1 MVCLTFVAKSGFSA
15 RARNLYLLVT
25 VTGEHSFVDQA
36 PSFGGADMI
45 RYGQAAELMFHE
57 MGKPCNQGHAE
68 VMKCA
73 HLVILAKCWWKDQ
86 WDGSWIV
93 DHVVGIC
100 VMLGWGLITFQEN
113 TLSLRIIGPSKLA
126 SF

>member
-1 MVCLTFVAKSGFSA
+1 MVFQPEPGTFTCL
-15 RARNLYLLVT
+15 LLLL
-25 VTGEHSFVDQA
+25 GN
-36 PSFGGADMI
+36 I
-45 RYGQAAELMFHE
+45 GQAAELMFHE

-73 HLVILAKCWWKDQ
+73 HLVTLAKCWWKDQ

-100 VMLGWGLITFQEN
+100 VMLG
-113 TLSLRIIGPSKLA
+113 
-126 SF
+126 